1 MEDKGYALGFCR
13 CCGQSV
19 TIKNS
24 GLETQEQVDEE
35 ATRNCNCPGAE
46 TLREREER
54 IATALKK
61 LKALTNGNHKEIK
74 EILDEAIK
82 LAAVG
87 KVKSITVK
95 SGDKTTYKINVTAT
109 GKIKITK
116 EVKETE
122 TEEA

>member
-61 LKALTNGNHKEIK
+61 LSSLTNGNHREIK
-74 EILDEAIK
+74 EILDESVK

-87 KVKSITVK
+87 KIKNISVKA
-95 SGDKTTYKINVTAT
+95 GDKTTYKINVAAT